1 MHRFAEI
8 GYTLS
13 RAGAIVPPR
22 FLIVPLVLGLFGCAS
37 VGPDYQAPEAKTP
50 DQWHQG
56 LEQGLAAGEADYRTW
71 WTSLNDPVLDGLIE
85 RAAEGNLDLRIAYAR
100 INEARARLG
109 ITTGQRWPD
118 VNANGALQ
126 RERVSDGVADP
137 MVTPQ
142 KRTDTF
148 RSIGLDGSWEIDFW
162 GRVRR
167 SIESAGADYQVSIE
181 DYRDVLVT
189 LYAEVARN
197 YVSVRTLQERIRLA
211 LENVRTQRGTLNLV
225 KERERV
231 GLVPKLDIRQA
242 ELNLA
247 TSESIVPEL
256 EAERIAAINRL
267 SVLLGEPP
275 GTLHAELKDVSP
287 IPGPPEQAPVG
298 LPAEL
303 VRQRPDLRRAERD
316 LAAQTARIGVA
327 TAELYP
333 RFSLTGAFNYATFTG
348 DQFDSGRKTY
358 SFGPFFS
365 WNLFDGGR
373 VRNLINAQDARA
385 EQALEK
391 YERTLLAAL
400 EDVENAMT
408 GFAQERVRSEALD
421 RSVVAAQESV
431 RLVKIQYFQGLTDF
445 QNVLDMERSLFR
457 QQDLAADSEGQVTLN
472 LVRIYR
478 SLGGGWD
485 ADAPAGPVKNLNA
498 ADEGQSVKV
507 GEAPVAYS
515 TNKTEIAQEGQAVRV
530 SATR

>member
-1 MHRFAEI
+1 MHRSADI
-8 GYTLS
+8 GHTLS
-13 RAGAIVPPR
+13 QGGAIAVPR
-22 FLIVPLVLGLFGCAS
+22 LLMVPLLLGLLHGCAS
-37 VGPDYQAPEAKTP
+37 VGPDYQAPEATTP

-56 LEQGLAAGEADYRTW
+56 LEQGLAGGEPDYRTW
-71 WTSLNDPVLDGLIE
+71 WTSLNDPVLDGLIA
-85 RAAEGNLDLRIAYAR
+85 RATEGNLDLRIAYAR
-100 INEARARLG
+100 IMEVRGRLG
-109 ITTGQRWPD
+109 IATGQRWPD
-118 VNANGALQ
+118 VNAGGTVR
-126 RERVSDGVADP
+126 RERISDGILDP
-137 MVTPQ
+137 VTTPQ
-142 KRTDTF
+142 NRNDTF
-148 RSIGLDGSWEIDFW
+148 RSIGFDGSWEIDFW

-167 SIESAGADYQVSIE
+167 SIESAGADYQASIE
-181 DYRDVLVT
+181 DYRGVLIT

-211 LENVRTQRGTLNLV
+211 RENVQTQRGTLDLV
-225 KERERV
+225 IVRERV

-247 TSESIVPEL
+247 TSESIVPGL

-275 GTLHAELKDVSP
+275 GTLHAELSEVSP

-303 VRQRPDLRRAERD
+303 VRHRPDLRSAERE

-333 RFSLTGAFNYATFTG
+333 RFSLTGAFSFATFTG
-348 DQFDSGRKTY
+348 DQFESGRKAW
-358 SFGPFFS
+358 SIGPFFS

-373 VRNLINAQDARA
+373 VRSLIDMQDARA
-385 EQALEK
+385 DQALEK

-408 GFAQERVRSEALD
+408 GFAQERVRREALD

-431 RLVKIQYFQGLTDF
+431 RLVKILYFQGLTDF
-445 QNVLDMERSLFR
+445 QNVLDMERTLFR
-457 QQDLAADSEGQVTLN
+457 QQDLAADSEGRVTLN

-478 SLGGGWD
+478 ALGGGWD
-485 ADAPAGPVKNLNA
+485 ADAPAGPVKNLKA
-498 ADEGQSVKV
+498 ADKGQSVKV
-507 GEAPVAYS
+507 VDAPAGASNNPRVA
-515 TNKTEIAQEGQAVRV
+515 EDPAVKV
-530 SATR
+530 SAAR